1 MTYDRGRVGRYGR
14 LYAMRTTLDL
24 DDALMDALLAAFPG
38 ASKTDAIEA
47 ALAAYLAENAASWLR
62 AQAGSVE
69 LEDVSAE
76 LRRIDRA

>member
-1 MTYDRGRVGRYGR
+1 MSPPKSHDGLYGR
-14 LYAMRTTLDL
+14 LYAMRTTLNL
-24 DDALMDALLAAFPG
+24 DDALMEALLAAFPG
-38 ASKTDAIEA
+38 ASKTEAIEA

-76 LRRIDRA
+76 LRRADRA

>member
-1 MTYDRGRVGRYGR
+1 
-14 LYAMRTTLDL
+14 MRTTLDL
-24 DDALMDALLAAFPG
+24 DDALMQALLAAFPG
-38 ASKTDAIEA
+38 VSKTEAIEA

-76 LRRIDRA
+76 FRRMDRA